1 MDRFLLFPS
10 KNAARR
16 ASQGSVIRR
25 VLAHSSPHFFL
36 LPRMSITHHSCK
48 FSDKQC
54 GQNEEYTDCVPH
66 CETSCR
72 GIQEC
77 ADKTNAT
84 CTPGCTC
91 KPGYR
96 HNGLRKCVLPRHCYL
111 APGCKDNETWSKCST
126 CERKCGVE
134 SQTCSLCYSGCAC
147 NDGYARNSSNICTR
161 IEKCA

>member
-1 MDRFLLFPS
+1 MSTTWIPPS
-10 KNAARR
+10 KNTLIFSDSHCGTNTTITR
-16 ASQGSVIRR
+16 
-25 VLAHSSPHFFL
+25 P
-36 LPRMSITHHSCK
+36 PR
-48 FSDKQC
+48 FNDKQC